1 MSVPVHSAP
10 TVQTSS
16 VCKTAPLYMPADGRI
31 ALNSPQASI
40 EMPADQ
46 AAILQLDVGQLAE
59 QEVTSKSSKGK
70 HAAGSDEPG
79 LNSHKRHRPEEQVQ
93 MSQEPLGLTA
103 ASPAAQSMVAP
114 KAGQACDAH
123 VSIALSIQTRQHQQE
138 IAQAPSDAA
147 GAQPGRLGQ
156 ADALK
161 APDEGPG
168 TRMGCMTMQAAGGV

>member
-70 HAAGSDEPG
+70 HAAGSNEPG

-114 KAGQACDAH
+114 KAGRSCQHRPEHSDEAAPAGDSTGTIRCSWCTAWQAW
-123 VSIALSIQTRQHQQE
+123 
-138 IAQAPSDAA
+138 
-147 GAQPGRLGQ
+147 PGRCT
-156 ADALK
+156 
-161 APDEGPG
+161 EG
-168 TRMGCMTMQAAGGV
+168 A